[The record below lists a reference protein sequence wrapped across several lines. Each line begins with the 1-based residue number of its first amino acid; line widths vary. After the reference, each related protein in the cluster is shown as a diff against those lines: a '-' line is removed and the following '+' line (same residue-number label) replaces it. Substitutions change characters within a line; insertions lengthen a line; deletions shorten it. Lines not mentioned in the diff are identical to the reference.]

1 MTRCLDCGSPRTSDQ
16 CPNCGLTSAAAEVV
30 FRRRLLRQ
38 MAIFLIGSL
47 LFPYVSQVY
56 PPLDVDAMLVFFGLV
71 FFITLAVAVFLDR
84 RAHARKDIEILR
96 HLFTGLIPIPFI
108 LSAALFL
115 NGRLDSSKNV
125 TYHQTT
131 VAGRYLMK
139 GMVRGTR
146 RLFVYSWRQGHK
158 YERLAVDSDDFDRF
172 HQDDRINVGVEPG
185 AIGIPWFYGVYRA
198 GQSNVKLPADTFL
211 HSDKAKSAQ
220 PDSPVQ
226 NSNHPAPQ

>member
-38 MAIFLIGSL
+38 MALFLLGSL
-47 LFPYVSQVY
+47 LFPYVSQLY
-56 PPLDVDAMLVFFGLV
+56 PPLDLDAMLVFFGLV
-71 FFITLAVAVFLDR
+71 FFSTLALALVLDR
-84 RAHARKDIEILR
+84 QAHARNDIEILR

-115 NGRLDSSKNV
+115 NGRLESPKNV

-131 VAGRYLMK
+131 VVGRYLMK

-146 RLFVYSWRQGHK
+146 RLFVRSWRDGRK
-158 YERLAVDSDDFDRF
+158 IERLAVDSDDFDRF
-172 HQDDRINVGVEPG
+172 HVGDKVNVGVEPG
-185 AIGIPWFYGVYRA
+185 AIDIPWFYGIYRS
-198 GQSNVKLPADTFL
+198 GPNVSLPPET
-211 HSDKAKSAQ
+211 HMNSGKPK
-220 PDSPVQ
+220 DST
-226 NSNHPAPQ
+226 PAPATHGPPNQ

>member
-16 CPNCGLTSAAAEVV
+16 CPHCGLTSAAAELV

-38 MAIFLIGSL
+38 MAFFLAGSL

-71 FFITLAVAVFLDR
+71 FFATLTLAIFLDR
-84 RAHARKDIEILR
+84 QARARKDIEILR

-115 NGRLDSSKNV
+115 NGKLDSPKKIEF
-125 TYHQTT
+125 HETT
-131 VAGRYLMK
+131 VEGHYLMK
-139 GMVRGTR
+139 GVVRGTR
-146 RLFVYSWRQGHK
+146 RLFVYSWREGRRI
-158 YERLAVDSDDFDRF
+158 ERLGVDPDDYDRF
-172 HQDDRINVGVEPG
+172 HVGDEVNVGVAPG

-198 GQSNVKLPADTFL
+198 E
-211 HSDKAKSAQ
+211 Q
-220 PDSPVQ
+220 PPPRAPMPPQTYIDSGKPG
-226 NSNHPAPQ
+226 ATPQQTPHTPTPH